1 VRGAAEH
8 VARSSRPPTWAAFA
22 GWAALGVI
30 AGFSAVSF
38 PTGLILPIVI
48 AVVWVKVRPAAGR
61 SWIGLLSGVG
71 TVFLFIAYVQR
82 RGPGTVCWQTASA
95 AGCDEYLD
103 PIPWLV
109 VGVALVVTGFVIH
122 LRRIRSPETR

>member
-1 VRGAAEH
+1 VTGAEEH
-8 VARSSRPPTWAAFA
+8 FARPSRPPTWAAFA

-30 AGFSAVSF
+30 AGFIAVSF
-38 PTGLILPIVI
+38 PTGLIVPIVI
-48 AVVWVKVRPAAGR
+48 AIVAVKVRPGAGR
-61 SWIGLLSGVG
+61 SWTGLLSGIG
-71 TVFLFIAYVQR
+71 TVSLFVAYVQR
-82 RGPGTVCWQTASA
+82 RGPGTVCWHTASA

-103 PIPWLV
+103 PLPWLV